1 MLFLL
6 RQRLIW
12 ILLLASAGL
21 GLAIAAEIKTP
32 DKTPAAPPKA
42 AHSDK
47 LPELPPMDFSLPPLT
62 HYHEIVERPLF
73 MPDRKPQQPEQ
84 QQAPAAVVP
93 VNPPQ
98 ARLIGTIITPAKRQ
112 ALIQDMLAGK
122 IVRVEQGMP
131 VQDWQVKEILP
142 DRLVFARAGGEP
154 QELMLRVYEKVPVAA
169 AGPMAGLSAPVQ
181 MQQYPQPV
189 PPGILPSFQPGIQP
203 GTQPGIQPRA
213 PRSPVQGPV
222 AGWNGAAD
230 ETSLTT

>member
-6 RQRLIW
+6 RQSLMW

-32 DKTPAAPPKA
+32 NKTPAAPSKA
-42 AHSDK
+42 VSADK
-47 LPELPPMDFSLPPLT
+47 LPELPPMNFSLPPLS

-84 QQAPAAVVP
+84 QQATTPVVP

-98 ARLIGTIITPAKRQ
+98 ARLIGTVITPSKRQ

-142 DRLVFARAGGEP
+142 DRLVLAHAGGEP
-154 QELMLRVYEKVPVAA
+154 QELMLRVYDKVPVAV
-169 AGPMAGLSAPVQ
+169 AGPMQ
-181 MQQYPQPV
+181 TQQYPQPV
-189 PPGILPSFQPGIQP
+189 PPGIMPGIRP
-203 GTQPGIQPRA
+203 SAQPGIQPRA
-213 PRSPVQGPV
+213 PRSPGPGS
-222 AGWNGAAD
+222 ARGMG
-230 ETSLTT
+230 LRGR

>member
-6 RQRLIW
+6 RQRLIG

-32 DKTPAAPPKA
+32 DKTPAAPPRA
-42 AHSDK
+42 VPADK

-84 QQAPAAVVP
+84 QQAPAAVVT

-98 ARLIGTIITPAKRQ
+98 ARLIGTVITPAKRQ
-112 ALIQDMLAGK
+112 ALIQDLTAGK

-142 DRLVFARAGGEP
+142 DRLVLARAGGEP
-154 QELMLRVYEKVPVAA
+154 QELMLRVYDKVPVAV
-169 AGPMAGLSAPVQ
+169 AGPIQ
-181 MQQYPQPV
+181 TQQYPQPV
-189 PPGILPSFQPGIQP
+189 PPGIMPGIMPGVQPGV
-203 GTQPGIQPRA
+203 QPGIQPR
-213 PRSPVQGPV
+213 PPHSPGSGP
-222 AGWNGAAD
+222 GRRMEWRGR
-230 ETSLTT
+230 